1 MVSWYRFEVFWME
14 RADEPPTNVYETPDA
29 LVVELAL
36 PGIPREAIEI
46 VLEGRVLRVSTGE
59 RHLPPL
65 RRFLRMGIPT
75 GPFHF
80 EMKIPG
86 GYDLE
91 GIQSHLRDGILRLV
105 IPRRPPIQI
114 PVQEGESH
122 GGSS

>member
-1 MVSWYRFEVFWME
+1 ME

-59 RHLPPL
+59 RDLPPL
-65 RRFLRMGIPT
+65 RRFHRMGIPT

-86 GYDLE
+86 GFNPG
-91 GIQSHLRDGILRLV
+91 GIQSHLVDGILRLV
-105 IPRRPPIQI
+105 IPRKPPIHI
-114 PVQEGESH
+114 PVQEADTP
-122 GGSS
+122 